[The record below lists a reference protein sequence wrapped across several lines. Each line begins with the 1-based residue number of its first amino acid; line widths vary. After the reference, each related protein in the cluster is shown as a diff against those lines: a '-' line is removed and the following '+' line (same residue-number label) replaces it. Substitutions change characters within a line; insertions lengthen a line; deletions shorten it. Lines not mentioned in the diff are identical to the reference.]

1 LPSLELSLTSSDFF
15 FSLRLSFFVNRLLLV
30 CIVSWASYE
39 SWECSKQ
46 SLWPA
51 MTIKKTK
58 LDFLL
63 YEKNNEKVVC
73 LFKIRFSLESLVVV
87 LELMM
92 GSSKKQESVAS

>member
-1 LPSLELSLTSSDFF
+1 
-15 FSLRLSFFVNRLLLV
+15 
-30 CIVSWASYE
+30 
-39 SWECSKQ
+39 
-46 SLWPA
+46 